1 MRGGR
6 RRDHEGMSENV
17 HPRADE
23 LESLTTLE
31 LVQLMDAEE
40 LRAHAAIHPQLAE
53 IARAVD
59 GIVERLRSGGR
70 LHYFGAGTSGRI
82 AVLDAAECPATFGIA
97 PDLVQAHEGGD
108 DAQEDDEHLGR
119 DHAVDSGVG
128 AGDVAVGISASG
140 TTAYVL
146 SAIGTAKA
154 AGAMIV
160 GLTCAPGSPLGHA
173 ADIAIE
179 VETGP
184 EVIAGS
190 TRLKAGTVQKVILN
204 MISTGTFTRLGH
216 TYRGRM
222 VNVVATNDKRRA
234 RAARLVAELG
244 GTSIELAARALTE
257 ARGNA
262 KTAILMLRRGVS
274 AQEAEE
280 LLSAAG
286 GKLDG
291 RLTQAQRP

>member
-1 MRGGR
+1 
-6 RRDHEGMSENV
+6 MSENV

-40 LRAHAAIHPQLAE
+40 LRAHEAIHPQLAE

-59 GIVERLRSGGR
+59 AIAERLRSGGR

-128 AGDVAVGISASG
+128 AGDVALGISASG

-146 SAIGTAKA
+146 SAIAASKA
-154 AGAMIV
+154 AGATV
-160 GLTCAPGSPLGHA
+160 VALTCAPGSPFGQA

-204 MISTGTFTRLGH
+204 MISTGVFTRLGH

-244 GTSIELAARALTE
+244 GTSTELAAHALTE

-262 KTAILMLRRGVS
+262 KAAILMLRRGVS

-286 GKLDG
+286 GNLNA
-291 RLTQAQRP
+291 RLTEAQRP

>member
-1 MRGGR
+1 
-6 RRDHEGMSENV
+6 MSESA

-31 LVQLMDAEE
+31 LVELMHAEE
-40 LRAHAAIHPQLAE
+40 NRAHVAIHARLAE

-59 GIVERLRSGGR
+59 AIAERMRSGGR

-97 PDLVQAHEGGD
+97 ADLVQAHEGGD

-119 DHAVDSGVG
+119 DHAIGSAIG

-140 TTAYVL
+140 STAYVL

-154 AGAMIV
+154 AGALV
-160 GLTCAPGSPLGHA
+160 VALTCAPGSRLGQA

-179 VETGP
+179 VESGP

-204 MISTGTFTRLGH
+204 MISTGVFTRLGY
-216 TYRGRM
+216 TFRGRM
-222 VNVVATNDKRRA
+222 VNLDATNDKRRG
-234 RAARLVAELG
+234 RAARMVAELG
-244 GTSIELAARALTE
+244 GTSMELAARALAE
-257 ARGNA
+257 ARGNTKA
-262 KTAILMLRRGVS
+262 AILMLRRGVS

-286 GKLDG
+286 GNLKAT
-291 RLTQAQRP
+291 LTEVRRP

>member
-1 MRGGR
+1 
-6 RRDHEGMSENV
+6 MSESA

-31 LVQLMDAEE
+31 LVELMHAEE
-40 LRAHAAIHPQLAE
+40 LRAHEAIHPQLAE

-59 GIVERLRSGGR
+59 AIAERLRSGGR

-97 PDLVQAHEGGD
+97 ADLVQAHEGGD
-108 DAQEDDEHLGR
+108 DAQEDDGHLGR
-119 DHAVDSGVG
+119 DHAIGSGVG
-128 AGDVAVGISASG
+128 AGDVALGISASG

-146 SAIGTAKA
+146 SAIGAAKA
-154 AGAMIV
+154 AGAMVV
-160 GLTCAPGSPLGHA
+160 GLTCAPGSQLGQA
-173 ADIAIE
+173 ADIKIE

-244 GTSIELAARALTE
+244 GTSIELAARALAE
-257 ARGNA
+257 SGGNTKA
-262 KTAILMLRRGVS
+262 AILMLCRGVS

-286 GKLDG
+286 GNLNT
-291 RLTQAQRP
+291 RLTEAQRP

>member
-1 MRGGR
+1 
-6 RRDHEGMSENV
+6 MSESV

-31 LVQLMDAEE
+31 LVELMHAEE
-40 LRAHAAIHPQLAE
+40 LRAHEAIHPQLAE

-59 GIVERLRSGGR
+59 AIAERLRLGGR

-82 AVLDAAECPATFGIA
+82 AALDAAECPATFGIA
-97 PDLVQAHEGGD
+97 SDLVQAHEGGD

-119 DHAVDSGVG
+119 DHAIGSEVG

-146 SAIGTAKA
+146 SAIGA
-154 AGAMIV
+154 AQARGAMV
-160 GLTCAPGSPLGHA
+160 VALTCTPGSPLGQV

-179 VETGP
+179 IETGP

-190 TRLKAGTVQKVILN
+190 TRLKAGTVQKVTLN
-204 MISTGTFTRLGH
+204 MISTGAFTRLGH

-222 VNVVATNDKRRA
+222 VNVVASNDKRRA

-244 GTSIELAARALTE
+244 GSSMELAARALTD

-286 GKLDG
+286 GNLNAT
-291 RLTQAQRP
+291 LTEARRP